1 MPSWLLVTA
10 VLQGF
15 SLIAAVVGVG
25 WLVAHVG
32 LFGPAEQKM
41 LGTLTFRV
49 GSPALLFLVVADAD
63 VAVVF
68 SGFLVA
74 SLAAVVPL
82 CLPPVFHFATADR
95 FRPMSVQAL

>member
-1 MPSWLLVTA
+1 MSPRHGQRAARPEVPSWLLVVA

-49 GSPALLFLVVADAD
+49 VEPA
-63 VAVVF
+63 
-68 SGFLVA
+68 
-74 SLAAVVPL
+74 
-82 CLPPVFHFATADR
+82 R
-95 FRPMSVQAL
+95 